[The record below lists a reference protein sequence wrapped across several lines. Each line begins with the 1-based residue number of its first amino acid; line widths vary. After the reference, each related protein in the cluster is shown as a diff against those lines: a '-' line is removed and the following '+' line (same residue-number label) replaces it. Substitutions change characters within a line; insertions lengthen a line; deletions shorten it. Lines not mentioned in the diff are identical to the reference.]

1 MSRAELLDLLIFLLQ
16 RYYFILISDILF
28 QSILLINLEFAYIF
42 SSLGYFCQVFSFLR
56 CIFLFISLFFIFALP
71 TIKTTDMK
79 NNTKEW
85 IQYGTAIGMLI
96 SGVIL
101 TFLCFFLNHYKIEV
115 EVLWYVAQCITFAGA
130 VFRASVSRQR

>member
-1 MSRAELLDLLIFLLQ
+1 MYFSLYFLIFYLCTANNKKQ
-16 RYYFILISDILF
+16 
-28 QSILLINLEFAYIF
+28 
-42 SSLGYFCQVFSFLR
+42 
-56 CIFLFISLFFIFALP
+56 
-71 TIKTTDMK
+71 TDMK

-85 IQYGTAIGMLI
+85 IQYGTAIGMLT

-130 VFRASVSRQR
+130 VFGISSYIKCKFDKIEDEINSKISR